1 MGASAAVE
9 HREVL
14 RLMQARDWRAAGEAC
29 GRLTSRHPEFA
40 GGWFAAGRIAMALKE
55 LSSALDAI
63 DRAVELE
70 PGSPSFRIHRAQC
83 LLAIGRRAEALDA
96 AQAAEHCAPDN
107 ALLWD
112 SIGTLRSFALDQ
124 CGALAAY
131 DRAVA
136 RAPQD
141 PQFTYNRASVRRFL
155 GDLAGAEADY
165 DRVISLKR
173 LDFEAYMNRSELR
186 TQSAAR
192 NHVAELESLL
202 PEARRDW
209 RGEVQIRF
217 ALAKEYEDLGEY
229 TRAFEHVRSGARKR
243 REHLQY
249 DVATDVATA
258 GWIMS
263 AYPHAPAATAPHTG
277 EGAPQVGEN
286 SPAGA
291 GTVASDDDPIFIVGL
306 PRSGSSLVERILSSH
321 SAVATA
327 GELDCFALSLTAAAH
342 RRGGGAQIPRR
353 ELVAISATLDFP
365 ALGRDYLERVRAALD
380 GTGRF
385 IDKMPLNYLYCG
397 LIHRALPRARIIHVY
412 RRPMA
417 AGYAM
422 YKTLFKSGYPFS
434 YDLGEIARYY
444 AAYRRLMDHWRRTM
458 PGVLHEASYEALV
471 ADQLGE
477 TRKLLEYCGLEWEDA
492 CVAFHRNPAPI
503 TTASASQVRRPLYDS
518 SVSLWR
524 HYEPQLAELKAALA
538 AEGIDPM
545 TESS

>member
-1 MGASAAVE
+1 MNASAAAE
-9 HREVL
+9 HRAAV
-14 RLMQARDWRAAGEAC
+14 RLMQARDWRAALE
-29 GRLTSRHPEFA
+29 
-40 GGWFAAGRIAMALKE
+40 
-55 LSSALDAI
+55 AI
-63 DRAVELE
+63 DRALALQ
-70 PGSPSFRIHRAQC
+70 PGDPSLRIHRAQC
-83 LLAIGRRAEALDA
+83 LLAIGRRAEALEA
-96 AQAAEHCAPDN
+96 AQAAERCAPDN
-107 ALLWD
+107 AFVWD

-124 CGALAAY
+124 RGALVAY

-136 RAPQD
+136 LAPQD
-141 PQFTYNRASVRRFL
+141 PRFTYNRASVRRFL

-173 LDFEAYMNRSELR
+173 LDFEAYLNRSELR
-186 TQSAAR
+186 VQSAAR
-192 NHVAELESLL
+192 NHVAELEALL
-202 PEARRDW
+202 PEAQREW

-217 ALAKEYEDLGEY
+217 ALAKEYEDLGDY
-229 TRAFEHVRSGARKR
+229 ARSFEHLRSGARKR

-258 GWIMS
+258 GWIVS
-263 AYPHAPAATAPHTG
+263 AYPHAPAATAPQAG
-277 EGAPQVGEN
+277 EGAPQAGEN
-286 SPAGA
+286 RSEGAAAPA
-291 GTVASDDDPIFIVGL
+291 SEDDPIFIVGL
-306 PRSGSSLVERILSSH
+306 PRSGTSLVERILSSH
-321 SAVATA
+321 SAVASA
-327 GELDCFALSLTAAAH
+327 GELDCFALSLTDAAH
-342 RRGGGAQIPRR
+342 RRCAGAQIPRR

-365 ALGRDYLERVRAALD
+365 ALGRGYLERARAAIG

-397 LIHRALPRARIIHVY
+397 LIRRALPRARIIHVY

-458 PGVLHEASYEALV
+458 PGVVYEASYEALV

-538 AEGIDPM
+538 AQGIDPM